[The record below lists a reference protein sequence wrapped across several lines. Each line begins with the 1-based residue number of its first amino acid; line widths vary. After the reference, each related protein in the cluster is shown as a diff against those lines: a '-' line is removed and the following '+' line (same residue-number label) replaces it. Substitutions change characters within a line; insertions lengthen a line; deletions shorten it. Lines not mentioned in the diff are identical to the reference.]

1 MGRWP
6 YDLPSL
12 SALTAFEAAAR
23 HVSFKRAAVE
33 LNVTPAAVSHQIKA
47 LEAEL
52 DRVLFQRNPRGVDL
66 TEAGAVLLVALQRG
80 FEQMSDG
87 IAQIRLQPD
96 AEAVSIQV
104 TTAVSSLW
112 LTPRLSQ
119 FWKSHGNIPVSQNV
133 TDTPGASIRT
143 DLTIVYGDIV
153 DDAADRRLLFKDRIS
168 AMASPDFADSAGITG
183 LPDLARQPLIHLS
196 AENRTWTGWNGWAAA
211 LGYDGHLG
219 GGLRVNNYFTAL
231 QAACDGMGVVL
242 GWEMMT
248 RSMIDSGKLV
258 RVLPDVVDAPL
269 DYYIEARRGAPARAL
284 QLRDWLVAS
293 ARD

>member
-1 MGRWP
+1 MGRRP

-23 HVSFKRAAVE
+23 HVSFKRAAAE

-52 DRVLFQRNPRGVDL
+52 DRVLFQRNPRGVEL

-104 TTAVSSLW
+104 TTAMSSLW

-119 FWKSHGNIPVSQNV
+119 FWKVHGNIPVSQNV
-133 TDTPGASIRT
+133 TDTPGTSVRT
-143 DLTIVYGDIV
+143 DLSIVYGDV
-153 DDAADRRLLFKDRIS
+153 GDEAADQRLLFKDRIS
-168 AMASPDFADSAGITG
+168 AMASPAFAATADIRG
-183 LPDLARQPLIHLS
+183 LDDLARLPLIHLS
-196 AENRTWTGWNGWAAA
+196 AANRSWTGWNGWAGA
-211 LGYDGHLG
+211 LGYDGRLG
-219 GGLRVNNYFTAL
+219 GGLQVNNYFTAL

-242 GWEMMT
+242 VWERLT
-248 RSMIDSGKLV
+248 RGMIESGKLV
-258 RVLPDVVDAPL
+258 RVLPDVVEAPL
-269 DYYIEARRGAPARAL
+269 GYRIVARRGAPARAL
-284 QLRDWLVAS
+284 RLRDWLVAS
-293 ARD
+293 AG